1 MAEAAG
7 LNPVQRGFDPRRGYW
22 FPAGHGGD
30 ICLQDF
36 AGLNRG
42 GHPTYNPVMSTHG
55 EEEPEDPDEPDE
67 PGGPDN
73 GAMAP
78 TRMVPTVG
86 LPGRDWEFST
96 QVLTVA
102 QVADG
107 TSLVKVLKESGA
119 DGWELAQ
126 VIDGGDKRVLLLRR
140 PKRPQ
145 REARRVGFAPPSE
158 N

>member
-1 MAEAAG
+1 MA
-7 LNPVQRGFDPRRGYW
+7 
-22 FPAGHGGD
+22 
-30 ICLQDF
+30 
-36 AGLNRG
+36 
-42 GHPTYNPVMSTHG
+42 THG
-55 EEEPEDPDEPDE
+55 EEEPEEPDEPDE

-78 TRMVPTVG
+78 TRMVPNVG

-107 TSLVKVLKESGA
+107 TSLVKVLKESA
-119 DGWELAQ
+119 TDGWELAQ

-158 N
+158 S

>member
-1 MAEAAG
+1 MPIHLE
-7 LNPVQRGFDPRRGYW
+7 
-22 FPAGHGGD
+22 
-30 ICLQDF
+30 
-36 AGLNRG
+36 
-42 GHPTYNPVMSTHG
+42 
-55 EEEPEDPDEPDE
+55 EDPEEPDE
-67 PGGPDN
+67 PEAPAGPDN

-78 TRMVPTVG
+78 ARMVPTVG

-107 TSLVKVLKESGA
+107 TTLVKVLKDSGA

-140 PKRPQ
+140 AKRPQ
-145 REARRVGFAPPSE
+145 HETRRVGFAPPSE
-158 N
+158 S

>member
-7 LNPVQRGFDPRRGYW
+7 LNPVQRGFDPRRGYC
-22 FPAGHGGD
+22 AATSVVRTLRALTG
-30 ICLQDF
+30 
-36 AGLNRG
+36 G
-42 GHPTYNPVMSTHG
+42 GHPTYNPVVSTHG
-55 EEEPEDPDEPDE
+55 EEEPEEPDEPDE
-67 PGGPDN
+67 PSGPDN

-86 LPGRDWEFST
+86 LPGRDWEYST
-96 QVLTVA
+96 QALTVA

-107 TSLVKVLKESGA
+107 TTLVKVLKESGT

-145 REARRVGFAPPSE
+145 RQARRVGFAPPSE
-158 N
+158 T

>member
-1 MAEAAG
+1 MA
-7 LNPVQRGFDPRRGYW
+7 
-22 FPAGHGGD
+22 
-30 ICLQDF
+30 
-36 AGLNRG
+36 
-42 GHPTYNPVMSTHG
+42 THG

-78 TRMVPTVG
+78 TRMIPTVG

-96 QVLTVA
+96 QVVSVA

-107 TSLVKVLKESGA
+107 TTLVKVLKEAAA
-119 DGWELAQ
+119 DGWDLGQ
-126 VIDGGDKRVLLLRR
+126 VIDAGDKRVLLLRR

-145 REARRVGFAPPSE
+145 QESRRVGFAPPSE
-158 N
+158 S

>member
-1 MAEAAG
+1 M
-7 LNPVQRGFDPRRGYW
+7 
-22 FPAGHGGD
+22 
-30 ICLQDF
+30 
-36 AGLNRG
+36 
-42 GHPTYNPVMSTHG
+42 PTHF
-55 EEEPEDPDEPDE
+55 EEDPEEPDE
-67 PGGPDN
+67 PEGPAGPDN

-78 TRMVPTVG
+78 PRMVPTVG
-86 LPGRDWEFST
+86 VPGRDWEFST

-107 TSLVKVLKESGA
+107 TTLVKVLKESGT

-158 N
+158 S